1 MMTVEFYL
9 FNPLHIL
16 IMCANIRSQNII
28 PHYQKGVLSMAVT
41 VSVTL
46 TDEEYE
52 EVLVKSKAI
61 GLSVA
66 QYVKKYPI
74 SVDDFDSRYS
84 YLKEQALLQP
94 AGVPFTVMSL
104 FDDWDTIP
112 RGVKL
117 SLGRNF
123 YHLVKRETQE
133 LIQIKPAG
141 KTSSNVQLYVKE
153 G

>member
-1 MMTVEFYL
+1 M
-9 FNPLHIL
+9 
-16 IMCANIRSQNII
+16 IMSANIRLQNTT
-28 PHYQKGVLSMAVT
+28 PYYQKGAFSMAVT

-52 EVLVKSKAI
+52 DVLIKSKAK
-61 GLSVA
+61 GLTVA

-84 YLKEQALLQP
+84 DLKKKALLEP
-94 AGVPFTVMSL
+94 VGRPFTVMSL
-104 FDDWDTIP
+104 FDDWDDIP

-141 KTSSNVQLYVKE
+141 KTSSNIQLYVRE
-153 G
+153 V

>member
-1 MMTVEFYL
+1 
-9 FNPLHIL
+9 
-16 IMCANIRSQNII
+16 
-28 PHYQKGVLSMAVT
+28 MAVT

-84 YLKEQALLQP
+84 YLKEQAFYSQQEFPL
-94 AGVPFTVMSL
+94 
-104 FDDWDTIP
+104 
-112 RGVKL
+112 RL
-117 SLGRNF
+117 SWW
-123 YHLVKRETQE
+123 
-133 LIQIKPAG
+133 
-141 KTSSNVQLYVKE
+141 
-153 G
+153 

>member
-1 MMTVEFYL
+1 MWISYSDSEVNRFHPICERALNYAL
-9 FNPLHIL
+9 
-16 IMCANIRSQNII
+16 RII
-28 PHYQKGVLSMAVT
+28 GKETQY
-41 VSVTL
+41 
-46 TDEEYE
+46 EEYE